1 MTATKKKPHK
11 AQAAHAAHK
20 PARAQ
25 TVKPRKHRLHAPPAG
40 AFNGSPTS
48 MTQAMVD
55 RLFWR
60 AGFGP
65 TAADRAT
72 WIGKPIEDAV
82 DSLLNTPQGALL
94 GPGGTRDGKAL
105 DPTGDD
111 TDLVLTWVD
120 RMVRTD
126 NPLVER
132 LTFFWHRHWANSRVS
147 VSPTQ
152 LLMAQNSLLRKY
164 ADLAANPDV
173 SFRDMALDVSKDP
186 SMLRYLNGESNVKG
200 GPNENYGRE
209 FMELFTLGVNHVVT
223 GAKNYSENDVA
234 QLAKSF
240 TGWYIDDHDPDHVNA
255 LFDSA
260 RWFNGPK
267 SVFGKLGNYNTDSA
281 VDLVLSQDGHA
292 PYLVN
297 KLWGEFIATP
307 PPAPTLQKLAADY
320 VASGR
325 KLKPLVRAILTNP
338 QLMESIDEPNMIKP
352 PVVFVAGALRSLGLG
367 VTSSGPA
374 DYLDSMGQL
383 PYFPPTVAGWEG
395 GLSWLNTNTALARF
409 GFIGDVIGNAP
420 NGSPAK
426 VIDVPNETPQAAFDR
441 AFGAVGAPWMAP
453 GTRAAIQDYAGRASA
468 KASKDRIAR
477 QVMLRTLML
486 AGPDAQVM

>member
-1 MTATKKKPHK
+1 MSLTKNKPHK
-11 AQAAHAAHK
+11 G
-20 PARAQ
+20 RAQ
-25 TVKPRKHRLHAPPAG
+25 TVKTRRHRLHVPP
-40 AFNGSPTS
+40 GSSTTFTPTAMS
-48 MTQAMVD
+48 QAMVD

-65 TAADRAT
+65 SAADRAT
-72 WIGKPIEDAV
+72 WIGQPLDDAV
-82 DSLLNTPQGALL
+82 DSLLNTPQGALV
-94 GPGGTRDGKAL
+94 GPEPTVDGKPL
-105 DPTGDD
+105 DPNGND
-111 TDLVLTWVD
+111 TDLVLAWVD
-120 RMVRTD
+120 RMVRAP

-132 LTFFWHRHWANSRVS
+132 MTFYWHRHWANSRAS

-152 LLMAQNSLLRKY
+152 LLENQNTLLRKY
-164 ADLAANPDV
+164 GDLATNPDV
-173 SFRDMALDVSKDP
+173 SFSTMALEVSKDP

-209 FMELFTLGVNHVVT
+209 FMELFTLGVTHAIT

-240 TGWYIDDHDPDHVNA
+240 TGWLINDKDPDNVTA
-255 LFDSA
+255 SFDSS

-267 SVFGKLGNYNTDSA
+267 SIFGKLGNYNTDTA
-281 VDLVLSQDGHA
+281 VDLVLGQDGHA
-292 PYLVN
+292 PYIAN
-297 KLWGEFIATP
+297 KLWGEFMPTP
-307 PPAPTLQKLAADY
+307 PPTATLTQLAADY
-320 VASGR
+320 TASGR
-325 KLKPLVRAILTNP
+325 KIKPLVRSILTNP
-338 QLMESIDEPNMIKP
+338 QLFESIDEPNMIKP
-352 PVVFVAGALRSLGLG
+352 PVVFVSGTLRALGLG
-367 VTSSGPA
+367 INSAGPA
-374 DYLDSMGQL
+374 TYLDSMGQL

-409 GFIGDVIGNAP
+409 GFVADAIANAP

-426 VIDVPNETPQAAFDR
+426 VVDVPNETPAAAVDR
-441 AFGAVGAPWMAP
+441 AYGAIGSPWMSA
-453 GTRAAIQDYAGRASA
+453 GTRAAILDYSNRASA

>member
-1 MTATKKKPHK
+1 MTATKKKPQK
-11 AQAAHAAHK
+11 AHHK
-20 PARAQ
+20 PANAR
-25 TVKPRKHRLHAPPAG
+25 TVKARHHRLHVPPGG
-40 AFNGSPTS
+40 ASVTFSPTS
-48 MTQAMVD
+48 MSQAMVD

-65 TAADRAT
+65 SANDRAT
-72 WIGKPIEDAV
+72 WTGKTLDEAV
-82 DSLLNTPQGALL
+82 DSLLDTPQGALF
-94 GPGGTRDGKAL
+94 GSDPTNDGKAL
-105 DPTGDD
+105 DPTGND
-111 TDLVLTWVD
+111 TDLVLAWVD
-120 RMVRTD
+120 RMVRTP

-132 LTFFWHRHWANSRVS
+132 MTFFWHRHWANSRVS

-152 LLMAQNSLLRKY
+152 LLMNQNTLLRKY
-164 ADLAANPDV
+164 GDLAANPDV
-173 SFRDMALDVSKDP
+173 SFRDMALDMSKDP
-186 SMLRYLNGESNVKG
+186 SMLRFLNGESNVKG

-209 FMELFTLGVNHVVT
+209 FMELFTLGVNHVIT

-240 TGWYIDDHDPDHVNA
+240 TGWYIDDNDPANAKA
-255 LFDSA
+255 LFDSG

-267 SVFGKLGNYNTDSA
+267 SVFGKLGNYNTDSV

-292 PYLVN
+292 PYIVN
-297 KLWGEFIATP
+297 KLWGEFMPTP
-307 PPAPTLQKLAADY
+307 PSTATLQKLSADY
-320 VASGR
+320 VAGGR
-325 KLKPLVRAILTNP
+325 KIKPLLRSILTDP
-338 QLMESIDEPNMIKP
+338 QLFESIDEPNMIKP
-352 PVVFVAGALRSLGLG
+352 PVVFVSGALRAMGLG
-367 VTSSGPA
+367 ISSSGPA
-374 DYLDSMGQL
+374 DYLDSMGQV

-420 NGSPAK
+420 NNSPAK
-426 VIDVPNETPQAAFDR
+426 VVDVPDETPQAAFDR
-441 AFGAVGAPWMAP
+441 AFGAVGAPWMSA
-453 GTRAAIQDYAGRASA
+453 GTRAAIQDYAGRASV

>member
-11 AQAAHAAHK
+11 AHK
-20 PARAQ
+20 PAKAQ
-25 TVKPRKHRLHAPPAG
+25 TVKARKHRLHVPPGG
-40 AFNGSPTS
+40 AFNGSPTAMS
-48 MTQAMVD
+48 QAMVD

-65 TAADRAT
+65 TAADRTT
-72 WIGKPIEDAV
+72 WTGKPVEDAV
-82 DSLLNTPQGALL
+82 DALLNTPQGALV
-94 GPGGTRDGKAL
+94 GAEPTRDAKPL

-120 RMVRTD
+120 RMVRTG

-132 LTFFWHRHWANSRVS
+132 MTFFWHRHWANSRAS

-152 LLMAQNSLLRKY
+152 LLMTQNSLLRKY
-164 ADLAANPDV
+164 ADLATNPDV
-173 SFRDMALDVSKDP
+173 SFRDMALDLSKDP

-240 TGWYIDDHDPDHVNA
+240 TGWYIDDKDPDNAKA
-255 LFDSA
+255 LFDSG

-267 SVFGKLGNYNTDSA
+267 SVFGKLGNYNTDSV

-297 KLWGEFIATP
+297 KLWGEFMPTP
-307 PPAPTLQKLAADY
+307 PSDRDAAE
-320 VASGR
+320 ALGR
-325 KLKPLVRAILTNP
+325 LRGGRP
-338 QLMESIDEPNMIKP
+338 QAQA
-352 PVVFVAGALRSLGLG
+352 AGARDPHRPAALRVDRRAEHDQAAGRLRGRRAARHRPRRQLLGAGRLPRLDGPGPLLPADRGGLG
-367 VTSSGPA
+367 GRPLLAQHEHRTRTLRLHRGRHRQRA
-374 DYLDSMGQL
+374 ERL
-383 PYFPPTVAGWEG
+383 PGEG
-395 GLSWLNTNTALARF
+395 RRR
-409 GFIGDVIGNAP
+409 
-420 NGSPAK
+420 
-426 VIDVPNETPQAAFDR
+426 PNETPQAAFDR
-441 AFGAVGAPWMAP
+441 AFGAVGAPWMSA
-453 GTRAAIQDYAGRASA
+453 GTRAAIQDYAGRASV

>member
-1 MTATKKKPHK
+1 MTAMKKKPHK
-11 AQAAHAAHK
+11 PHHK
-20 PARAQ
+20 PAKAR
-25 TVKPRKHRLHAPPAG
+25 TVKPRRHRLHVPPGG

-48 MTQAMVD
+48 MSQAMVD

-65 TAADRAT
+65 SATDRAT
-72 WIGKPIEDAV
+72 WTGKPLDDAV
-82 DSLLNTPQGALL
+82 DFLLNTPQGALI
-94 GPGGTRDGKAL
+94 GGDPTRDGKPL

-111 TDLVLTWVD
+111 TDLILSWVD
-120 RMVRTD
+120 RMVRTS

-132 LTFFWHRHWANSRVS
+132 MTFFWHRHWANSRAS

-152 LLMAQNSLLRKY
+152 LLMNQNALLRKY
-164 ADLAANPDV
+164 GDLATNPDV
-173 SFRDMALDVSKDP
+173 SFRDMALDMSKDP
-186 SMLRYLNGESNVKG
+186 SMLRFLNGESNVKG

-209 FMELFTLGVNHVVT
+209 FVELFTLGVNHVVT

-240 TGWYIDDHDPDHVNA
+240 TGWYIDDANPDNVKA
-255 LFDSA
+255 VFDSG

-267 SVFGKLGNYNTDSA
+267 SVFGKLGNYNTDSV
-281 VDLVLSQDGHA
+281 VDLVLGQDAHA
-292 PYLVN
+292 PYIVK
-297 KLWGEFIATP
+297 KLWGEFMPTP
-307 PPAPTLQKLAADY
+307 PPPATLQKLSSDY

-325 KLKPLVRAILTNP
+325 KIKPLVRAILTDP
-338 QLMESIDEPNMIKP
+338 QLFESIDEPNMIKP
-352 PVVFVAGALRSLGLG
+352 PVVFVSGALRAVGLG
-367 VTSSGPA
+367 VSSSGPA
-374 DYLDSMGQL
+374 DYLDSMGQV

-409 GFIGDVIGNAP
+409 GFIGDVIGHAP
-420 NGSPAK
+420 TGSPAK
-426 VIDVPNETPQAAFDR
+426 VVDVPGETPQAAFDR
-441 AFGAVGAPWMAP
+441 AFGAVGAPWMSA
-453 GTRAAIQDYAGRASA
+453 GTRAAIQDYAGRAPVKS
-468 KASKDRIAR
+468 SNDRIAR

>member
-1 MTATKKKPHK
+1 MTATKKKPHT
-11 AQAAHAAHK
+11 AHHR
-20 PARAQ
+20 PASAQ
-25 TVKPRKHRLHAPPAG
+25 TVKPRRHRLHVPPAG
-40 AFNGSPTS
+40 AFTGSPTAMS
-48 MTQAMVD
+48 QAMVD

-65 TAADRAT
+65 TAADRT
-72 WIGKPIEDAV
+72 NWTGKPVGDAV
-82 DSLLNTPQGALL
+82 DFLLNTPQGALV
-94 GPGGTRDGKAL
+94 GPDPTRDGKPL

-111 TDLVLTWVD
+111 TDLVLAWVD
-120 RMVRTD
+120 RMVRTA

-132 LTFFWHRHWANSRVS
+132 MTFFWHRHWANSRAS

-152 LLMAQNSLLRKY
+152 LLMTQNALLRKY
-164 ADLAANPDV
+164 ADLATNPDV
-173 SFRDMALDVSKDP
+173 SFRDMALEVSKDP

-209 FMELFTLGVNHVVT
+209 FMELFTLGVNHVIT

-240 TGWYIDDHDPDHVNA
+240 TGWYINDKNPDAATA
-255 LFDSA
+255 LFDSS

-267 SVFGKLGNYNTDSA
+267 SVFGKLGNYNTDSV

-292 PYLVN
+292 PYIVT
-297 KLWGEFIATP
+297 KLWGEFMPTP
-307 PPAPTLQKLAADY
+307 PAAPTLGKLSTDY

-325 KLKPLVRAILTNP
+325 KIKPLVRAILTDP
-338 QLMESIDEPNMIKP
+338 QLFESIDEPNMIKP
-352 PVVFVAGALRSLGLG
+352 PVVFVGGALRAMGLG
-367 VTSSGPA
+367 VTTSGPA
-374 DYLDSMGQL
+374 DYLDSMGQT

-409 GFIGDVIGNAP
+409 GFIGDVIGHAP

-426 VIDVPNETPQAAFDR
+426 VVDVPNETPQAAFDR
-441 AFGAVGAPWMAP
+441 AFGAVGAPWMSA
-453 GTRAAIQDYAGRASA
+453 GTRAAIQDYAGRASV
-468 KASKDRIAR
+468 KSSNDRIAR
-477 QVMLRTLML
+477 QVMLRTLIL

>member
-11 AQAAHAAHK
+11 AHHR
-20 PARAQ
+20 PASAQ
-25 TVKPRKHRLHAPPAG
+25 TVKPRRHRLHVPPAG
-40 AFNGSPTS
+40 AFTGSPTAMS
-48 MTQAMVD
+48 QAMVD

-65 TAADRAT
+65 TAADRT
-72 WIGKPIEDAV
+72 NWTGKPVGDAV
-82 DSLLNTPQGALL
+82 DFLLNTPQGALV
-94 GPGGTRDGKAL
+94 GPDPTRDGKPL

-111 TDLVLTWVD
+111 TDLVLAWVD
-120 RMVRTD
+120 RMVRTA

-132 LTFFWHRHWANSRVS
+132 MTFFWHRHWANSRAS

-152 LLMAQNSLLRKY
+152 LLMTQNALLRKY
-164 ADLAANPDV
+164 ADLATNPDV
-173 SFRDMALDVSKDP
+173 SFRDMALEVSKDP

-209 FMELFTLGVNHVVT
+209 FMELFTLGVNHVIT

-240 TGWYIDDHDPDHVNA
+240 TGWYINDKNPDAATA
-255 LFDSA
+255 LFDSS

-267 SVFGKLGNYNTDSA
+267 SVFGKLGNYNTDSV

-292 PYLVN
+292 PYIVT
-297 KLWGEFIATP
+297 KLWGEFMPTP
-307 PPAPTLQKLAADY
+307 PAAPTLGKLSTDY

-325 KLKPLVRAILTNP
+325 KIKPLVRAILTDP
-338 QLMESIDEPNMIKP
+338 QLFESIDEPNMIKP
-352 PVVFVAGALRSLGLG
+352 PVVFVGGALRAMGLG
-367 VTSSGPA
+367 VTTSGPA
-374 DYLDSMGQL
+374 DYLDSMGQT

-409 GFIGDVIGNAP
+409 GFIGDVIGHAP

-426 VIDVPNETPQAAFDR
+426 VVDVPNETPQAAFDR
-441 AFGAVGAPWMAP
+441 AFGAVGAPWMSA
-453 GTRAAIQDYAGRASA
+453 GTRAAIQDYAGRASV
-468 KASKDRIAR
+468 KSSNDRIAR